1 MGCHFS
7 CKTSCGPPSLEAVAL
22 NGQPSKEKAAN
33 GTSTPRVSLSN
44 QKSVSPTPT
53 SSLCNQKAV
62 MEYVS
67 LSHGSGRM
75 PMVGLGTW
83 TAKDEEMEAAL
94 EMALQNGYRHIDT
107 ATDYHNEKVI
117 GKVLERWIKDGKV
130 KREELFITTKLPVY
144 GNRASDVEKW
154 LKRSIDYLRCE
165 YIDLYL
171 IHVPFGFAKAD
182 SVTFDADGKV
192 ALDNETDHVAMWK
205 ELEKQVEA
213 GKAKAIGVSNFN
225 KKQIKK
231 LLAVAKIPPANLQIE
246 NHIYLQQSDLVQFCH
261 ANKISVTAYSPLGN
275 PSLQGFF
282 SKLGITKEIPNVLD
296 CPEVV
301 EISKRIN
308 RSPAQILLRYNIQR
322 GIAVIPKSINSERQ
336 KQNIELFDF
345 KLTDEDIQALR
356 SLDRGE
362 DGRIVRFEFFK
373 GVYDHPEF
381 PFKEA

>member
-1 MGCHFS
+1 MGCQFS
-7 CKTSCGPPSLEAVAL
+7 CKTSCGAPHSLDAMTVA
-22 NGQPSKEKAAN
+22 NGHSKEKA
-33 GTSTPRVSLSN
+33 SPSPRLTPASALSK
-44 QKSVSPTPT
+44 QKT
-53 SSLCNQKAV
+53 V
-62 MEYVS
+62 MEHVS
-67 LSHGSGRM
+67 FSHGSGRM

-117 GKVLERWIKDGKV
+117 GKVLEKWIKDGKV

-154 LKRSIDYLRCE
+154 LNRSIDNLRCE

-171 IHVPFGFAKAD
+171 IHVPFGFAKGE
-182 SVTFDADGKV
+182 SVTFDNDGRV
-192 ALDNETDHVAMWK
+192 QLDNDTDHVAMWK

-225 KKQIKK
+225 QKQIQK
-231 LLAVAKIPPANLQIE
+231 LIVSAKILPANLQIE
-246 NHIYLQQSDLVQFCH
+246 NHIYLQQHQLVDFCH
-261 ANKISVTAYSPLGN
+261 DNKITVTAYSPLGN

-282 SKLGITKEIPNVLD
+282 SKLGITKEIPSVLH

-301 EISKRIN
+301 DISKRMKK
-308 RSPAQILLRYNIQR
+308 SAAQVLLRYNIQR
-322 GIAVIPKSINSERQ
+322 GIAVIPKSIKSERQ
-336 KQNIELFDF
+336 KENIELFDF
-345 KLTDEDIQALR
+345 KLTEEDMKALR

-362 DGRIVRFEFFK
+362 EGRIVRFEFFK

-381 PFKEA
+381 PFKED